1 MEPLPKYRHLA
12 LLSLLLFSV
21 SLYSETDITEKENR
35 LDKEILSLYR
45 EIAKAREL
53 LSYEQV
59 SSLPANTTVQFIGTY
74 PNRTGI
80 RIRKFKV
87 DPDPQNKNRI
97 KHSEEKSILL
107 EFNGSVLSK
116 VEILI
121 TTEDTEI
128 EQKTKTKITDTTP
141 LDDSVNDMMIYFS
154 GIDGT
159 DSFPLSSLRNNSVKQ
174 ERNDFKKDF
183 YIKFLLDFHSQLTSI
198 TALQKS
204 NGNQN
209 QKKMFKQ
216 LNQSLGY

>member
-1 MEPLPKYRHLA
+1 MEHLPKYRLLL
-12 LLSLLLFSV
+12 LLSFFSLNV
-21 SLYSETDITEKENR
+21 SLFAESDISEKESR

-53 LSYEQV
+53 LTYEQLT
-59 SSLPANTTVQFIGTY
+59 SLPANTTISFIGTY

-80 RIRKFKV
+80 RIRKYKV

-116 VEILI
+116 VEVQVI
-121 TTEDTEI
+121 TEDTEI
-128 EQKTKTKITDTTP
+128 EQKTRTKITDTSP
-141 LDDSVNDMMIYFS
+141 LDTSLNDMVISFS
-154 GIDGT
+154 GLDGT
-159 DSFPLSSLRNNSVKQ
+159 DSFPLSSLRNDEIKG

-183 YIKFLLDFHSQLTSI
+183 YIKFLLDFHSQLASI
-198 TALQKS
+198 TALQKTG
-204 NGNQN
+204 GNKN
-209 QKKMFKQ
+209 QKSMFKQ

>member
-1 MEPLPKYRHLA
+1 M
-12 LLSLLLFSV
+12 
-21 SLYSETDITEKENR
+21 
-35 LDKEILSLYR
+35 
-45 EIAKAREL
+45 
-53 LSYEQV
+53 SYEQL
-59 SSLPANTTVQFIGTY
+59 SSLPANTTITFIGTY

-116 VEILI
+116 VEIQI

-128 EQKTKTKITDTTP
+128 EQKTKTKITDSTP
-141 LDDSVNDMMIYFS
+141 LDDSVNDMVIQFS
-154 GIDGT
+154 GIDGS
-159 DSFPLSSLRNNSVKQ
+159 DSFPLSTLRNDSIKQ

-183 YIKFLLDFHSQLTSI
+183 YIKFLLDFYSQLASI
-198 TALQKS
+198 NALQKS
-204 NGNQN
+204 SGNPN

>member
-1 MEPLPKYRHLA
+1 MEQLPKYRHLA
-12 LLSLLLFSV
+12 LLSLFLLNV
-21 SLYSETDITEKENR
+21 SLFAETDIIEKENR
-35 LDKEILSLYR
+35 LDKEILNLYR
-45 EIAKAREL
+45 DIAKARDL
-53 LSYEQV
+53 LSYEQL
-59 SSLPANTTVQFIGTY
+59 SSLPANTTITFIGTY

-116 VEILI
+116 VEIQI

-128 EQKTKTKITDTTP
+128 EQKTKTKITDSTP
-141 LDDSVNDMMIYFS
+141 LDDSVNDMVIQFS
-154 GIDGT
+154 GIDGS
-159 DSFPLSSLRNNSVKQ
+159 DSFPLSTLRNDSIKQ

-183 YIKFLLDFHSQLTSI
+183 YIKFLLDFYSQLASI
-198 TALQKS
+198 NALQKS
-204 NGNQN
+204 SGNPN

>member
-1 MEPLPKYRHLA
+1 MEPLPKHRHLA

-45 EIAKAREL
+45 DIAKAREL

-59 SSLPANTTVQFIGTY
+59 SSLPANTTIQFIGAY
-74 PNRTGI
+74 PNRTGL

-141 LDDSVNDMMIYFS
+141 LDDSVNDMVIQFS

-159 DSFPLSSLRNNSVKQ
+159 DSFPLSSLRNDSVKQ

-198 TALQKS
+198 SALQKT
-204 NGNQN
+204 NGNSN

>member
-159 DSFPLSSLRNNSVKQ
+159 DSFPLSSLRNDSVKQ

>member
-12 LLSLLLFSV
+12 LLSLFLLSV
-21 SLYSETDITEKENR
+21 SLFAEADITEKENR
-35 LDKEILSLYR
+35 LDKEILNLYR
-45 EIAKAREL
+45 EIARARDL
-53 LSYEQV
+53 LSYEHLT
-59 SSLPANTTVQFIGTY
+59 SLPANTTISFIGTY

-116 VEILI
+116 VEIQI

-128 EQKTKTKITDTTP
+128 EQKTRTKIIDSTP
-141 LDDSVNDMMIYFS
+141 LDDSVNDLEIQFS

-159 DSFPLSSLRNNSVKQ
+159 ERFPLSSLRNDSVKQ

-198 TALQKS
+198 SALQKTS
-204 NGNQN
+204 GNPN

>member
-1 MEPLPKYRHLA
+1 MEQLPKYRHLA
-12 LLSLLLFSV
+12 LLSLFLLNV
-21 SLYSETDITEKENR
+21 SLFAETDIIEKENR
-35 LDKEILSLYR
+35 LDKEILNLYR
-45 EIAKAREL
+45 DIAKARDL
-53 LSYEQV
+53 LSYEQL
-59 SSLPANTTVQFIGTY
+59 SSLPANTTITFIGTY

-116 VEILI
+116 VEIQI

-128 EQKTKTKITDTTP
+128 EQKTKTKITDSTP
-141 LDDSVNDMMIYFS
+141 LDDSVNDMVIQFS
-154 GIDGT
+154 GIDGS
-159 DSFPLSSLRNNSVKQ
+159 DSFPLSSLRNDSIKQ

-183 YIKFLLDFHSQLTSI
+183 YIKFLLDFYSQLASI
-198 TALQKS
+198 NALQKS
-204 NGNQN
+204 SGNPN

>member
-1 MEPLPKYRHLA
+1 MEQLPKYRHLA
-12 LLSLLLFSV
+12 LLSLFLLSVDLFSEV
-21 SLYSETDITEKENR
+21 DITEKENR

-45 EIAKAREL
+45 DIAKAREL
-53 LSYEQV
+53 LSYEQLL
-59 SSLPANTTVQFIGTY
+59 SLPANTTIQFIGSY

-116 VEILI
+116 VEIQI
-121 TTEDTEI
+121 TSEDTEI
-128 EQKTKTKITDTTP
+128 EQKTRTKITDSTP
-141 LDDSVNDMMIYFS
+141 LDESVNDMVIQFS
-154 GIDGT
+154 GLDGS
-159 DSFPLSSLRNNSVKQ
+159 DRFPLSSLRNDSIKQ
-174 ERNDFKKDF
+174 ERNDFKKEF
-183 YIKFLLDFHSQLTSI
+183 YIKFLLDFHSQLISI
-198 TALQKS
+198 SALQKT

>member
-1 MEPLPKYRHLA
+1 MEQLPKYRHLA
-12 LLSLLLFSV
+12 LLSLFLLNV
-21 SLYSETDITEKENR
+21 SLFAETDIIEKENR
-35 LDKEILSLYR
+35 LDKEILNLYR
-45 EIAKAREL
+45 DIAKARDL
-53 LSYEQV
+53 LSYEQL
-59 SSLPANTTVQFIGTY
+59 SSLPANTTITFIGTY

-116 VEILI
+116 VEIQI

-128 EQKTKTKITDTTP
+128 EQKTKTKITDSTP
-141 LDDSVNDMMIYFS
+141 LDDSVNDMVIQFS
-154 GIDGT
+154 GIDGS
-159 DSFPLSSLRNNSVKQ
+159 DSFPLSTLRNDSIKQ

-183 YIKFLLDFHSQLTSI
+183 YIKFLLDFYSQLASI
-198 TALQKS
+198 SALQKS
-204 NGNQN
+204 SGNPN

>member
-12 LLSLLLFSV
+12 LLSLFLLSV
-21 SLYSETDITEKENR
+21 SLFAEADITEKENR
-35 LDKEILSLYR
+35 LDKEILNLYR
-45 EIAKAREL
+45 EIARARDL
-53 LSYEQV
+53 LSYEHLT
-59 SSLPANTTVQFIGTY
+59 SLPANTTISFIGTY

-116 VEILI
+116 VEIQI

-128 EQKTKTKITDTTP
+128 EQKTRTKIIDSTP
-141 LDDSVNDMMIYFS
+141 LDDSVNDLEIQFS

-159 DSFPLSSLRNNSVKQ
+159 ERFQLSSLRNDSVKQ

-198 TALQKS
+198 SALQKTS
-204 NGNQN
+204 GNPN

>member
-159 DSFPLSSLRNNSVKQ
+159 DSFALSSLRNDSVKQ